1 MSSTHNHT
9 EERQQNNST
18 AIADGSI
25 IGHTHNSDN
34 DENDDISSDG
44 DDSTVSSSSTHSL
57 QINSSDSDDES
68 TTISLDDDDDL
79 SLGFPPGHI
88 TTLTELNEL
97 QTQNLNDKLSITSTA
112 DQSTINPSILPSYFF
127 CPLSQRI
134 MIDPVMI
141 VPTGNTYERR
151 ALLRYFTLLYPN
163 YHDPFDINK
172 KPIDIYKDIKDD
184 TLVKGSIDKA
194 RKDAWVRYVLN
205 FEEESGG
212 AANNVAISDTR
223 EIIPDEVEE
232 YSTQIQHSEDTS
244 KESSDREDILNQPQS
259 PLADDQSQTTS
270 YNKFIS
276 YMNSSTDNINNAS
289 TTDTTTTRTESNHGW
304 QVPLGVHEVIC
315 SKGLTVTTDIHRRSN
330 VVKRKIIRK
339 SLATSDTKDGIKKMK
354 MKRIKK
360 KKQYI
365 NVKTTTNI
373 ITRDLVL
380 PPGTYVDI
388 LETCIHGG
396 RVRGRISFEEEVLTE
411 VDHDLL
417 LAWEEEEVRN
427 QCHLEKKDKSSQSK
441 KKLSKA
447 ILSPLHRKASRDG
460 HEKNLPFASELFD
473 SVPVQQMNEGQKNR
487 SSISSTDQSSSS
499 TTIKYNGW
507 ITLSWAGNVN
517 DSNEED
523 KGLFTQPIPLGVY
536 HIFVQGNESTA
547 AVSGLT
553 VKQLPLYDASDSDN
567 IIDFLVHNQCLEVV
581 ETRVL
586 IRKRTRQDSNE
597 GEQVVRARCMLPVI
611 KSSLSAKDFAT
622 GKIDSKPQQKFTSGW
637 ITLVGQAEDTSV
649 IPIPLGKYFVTSDE
663 PLLSCD
669 FGSNI
674 KSTHEP
680 GSMVEVV
687 NTRIEFEDD
696 TRTMKCSSCGREG
709 KYHTIAVRALIATG
723 GYVTILLSPVGG
735 AQGADTNLCVCG
747 QLVQPLSCA
756 KPAPYE

>member
-1 MSSTHNHT
+1 MSSTHNT
-9 EERQQNNST
+9 EERHQNNST
-18 AIADGSI
+18 AIADGNM
-25 IGHTHNSDN
+25 IGHTDNIENYESNNS
-34 DENDDISSDG
+34 SSDG

-57 QINSSDSDDES
+57 QIHSSDSDDES
-68 TTISLDDDDDL
+68 TTISFDDDDDL
-79 SLGFPPGHI
+79 SLGFPPEHI

-97 QTQNLNDKLSITSTA
+97 QSQNLTNKLSITSAT

-134 MIDPVMI
+134 MIDPVI
-141 VPTGNTYERR
+141 IAPTGNTYERR
-151 ALLRYFTLLYPN
+151 ALLRYFILVYPN
-163 YHDPFDINK
+163 YHDPFDIK
-172 KPIDIYKDIKDD
+172 KPLDIYKDIKED

-205 FEEESGG
+205 YEEESGET
-212 AANNVAISDTR
+212 ANDVVISGGTR

-232 YSTQIQHSEDTS
+232 YSTKIQHSEDS
-244 KESSDREDILNQPQS
+244 SEESSENEYIPMSQS
-259 PLADDQSQTTS
+259 PLADEQSQTTS

-276 YMNSSTDNINNAS
+276 YMNSSTDINNES
-289 TTDTTTTRTESNHGW
+289 TADTTTQSNHGW
-304 QVPLGVHEVIC
+304 QVPLGVHKVSC
-315 SKGLTVTTDIHRRSN
+315 KGLTVTTDIHRRSN

-339 SLATSDTKDGIKKMK
+339 SLATSDTTKDVTKKMK
-354 MKRIKK
+354 MKRTKK
-360 KKQYI
+360 KKQY
-365 NVKTTTNI
+365 NVKTTTSI

-380 PPGTYVDI
+380 LPGTYVDI

-396 RVRGRISFEEEVLTE
+396 RVRGRISFEEEVVTE
-411 VDHDLL
+411 VDHDLV
-417 LAWEEEEVRN
+417 LALEEEEVRN
-427 QCHLEKKDKSSQSK
+427 RCHLEKKDKSSPSK

-447 ILSPLHRKASRDG
+447 ILSPLHRKASKDG

-473 SVPVQQMNEGQKNR
+473 SVPVQQMNEGQKNN

-507 ITLSWAGNVN
+507 ITLSCIENVN

-523 KGLFTQPIPLGVY
+523 RGPFTQPIPLGVY
-536 HIFVQGNESTA
+536 RIAQRNESTA
-547 AVSGLT
+547 AVSGST
-553 VKQLPLYDASDSDN
+553 VKQLPLYETSDSDQ
-567 IIDFLVHNQCLEVV
+567 IIDFLVHNQCVEVV
-581 ETRVL
+581 ETQVL
-586 IRKRTRQDSNE
+586 IQKKTEGQDSNSSE
-597 GEQVVRARCMLPVI
+597 TEQVVRARCMLPVI

-622 GKIDSKPQQKFTSGW
+622 GKTDSKPQQKFTSGW
-637 ITLVGQAEDTSV
+637 ITLVDQGSSRDDTSV
-649 IPIPLGKYFVTSDE
+649 IPIPLGRYMVTSDE

-680 GSMVEVV
+680 GSVFEVV

-696 TRTMKCSSCGREG
+696 TRTMKCSCCGREG

-723 GYVTILLSPVGG
+723 GYVTILVSPVGG
-735 AQGADTNLCVCG
+735 MQGADTNLCVCG
-747 QLVQPLSCA
+747 QLVQPLSYA

>member
-1 MSSTHNHT
+1 MSSTHNT

-34 DENDDISSDG
+34 DESKNSSSDG
-44 DDSTVSSSSTHSL
+44 DSSTVSSSSTHSL
-57 QINSSDSDDES
+57 QINSSDSDVDFN
-68 TTISLDDDDDL
+68 DDL

-97 QTQNLNDKLSITSTA
+97 QYQNLNDKLSISSTTT
-112 DQSTINPSILPSYFF
+112 DQSTINPSIVPSYFF
-127 CPLSQRI
+127 CPLTQRI
-134 MIDPVMI
+134 MIDPVII
-141 VPTGNTYERR
+141 VPTGNIYERR
-151 ALLRYFTLLYPN
+151 ALLRYFILVFPN
-163 YHDPFDINK
+163 YHDPFDIDK
-172 KPIDIYKDIKDD
+172 KPLHIYKDLKED

-205 FEEESGG
+205 YEEESGE
-212 AANNVAISDTR
+212 AANAISGSTR
-223 EIIPDEVEE
+223 EVILDEVEE
-232 YSTQIQHSEDTS
+232 YSTQIQHSEDS
-244 KESSDREDILNQPQS
+244 SEESSDNEDILKSQS

-289 TTDTTTTRTESNHGW
+289 TADTTTRTSESNHGW
-304 QVPLGVHEVIC
+304 QVPLGVHKVIC

-339 SLATSDTKDGIKKMK
+339 SLATSNTKDGKKKMK
-354 MKRIKK
+354 MKIKK
-360 KKQYI
+360 KKQY
-365 NVKTTTNI
+365 NVKITTSI

-380 PPGTYVDI
+380 LPGTHVDI

-396 RVRGRISFEEEVLTE
+396 RVRGRISFEEEVQTE
-411 VDHDLL
+411 VDRDLL
-417 LAWEEEEVRN
+417 IAWEEEEVRN
-427 QCHLEKKDKSSQSK
+427 QCHLEKKDKSSPS
-441 KKLSKA
+441 KKLSKT
-447 ILSPLHRKASRDG
+447 ILSPLHRKTSRDG

-473 SVPVQQMNEGQKNR
+473 SVPVQQMNDGQKNR

-499 TTIKYNGW
+499 LTKTIKYNGW
-507 ITLSWAGNVN
+507 ITLSWAGNVH

-523 KGLFTQPIPLGVY
+523 EGPFTQPIPLGVY
-536 HIFVQGNESTA
+536 RIFVQGNESTA
-547 AVSGLT
+547 AVSGST
-553 VKQLPLYDASDSDN
+553 VKQLPLYDASDSDQ

-581 ETRVL
+581 ETQVM
-586 IRKRTRQDSNE
+586 IRKKTEGQDSNSSE
-597 GEQVVRARCMLPVI
+597 SEQVVRARCMLPVI
-611 KSSLSAKDFAT
+611 KSSLSVEDFAT

-637 ITLVGQAEDTSV
+637 ITLVGQGEDTSV
-649 IPIPLGKYFVTSDE
+649 IPIPLGKYAVTSDE

-669 FGSNI
+669 FGSNV

-680 GSMVEVV
+680 GSTFEVV

-735 AQGADTNLCVCG
+735 AQGADTNLCICG
-747 QLVQPLSCA
+747 QLAQPLSYA
-756 KPAPYE
+756 KPAPNE